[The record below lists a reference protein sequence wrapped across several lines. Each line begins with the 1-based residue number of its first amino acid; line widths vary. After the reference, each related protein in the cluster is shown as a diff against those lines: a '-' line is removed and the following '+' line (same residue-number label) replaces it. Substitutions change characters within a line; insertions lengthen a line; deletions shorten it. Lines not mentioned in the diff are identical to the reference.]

1 MDAYAKLGTDLSSKW
16 LDSINRLSLVF
27 VWVLLSLCSMVGGF
41 MQKLKDEQGNMGFR
55 KYGCVGRYKNQRGM
69 SALGM
74 IVICVLIGLFALIV
88 IKLVP
93 YYVDDHTIGKLLQ
106 EVASSKE
113 AKAGDKLK
121 ILDKMDKGFMT
132 NAIYYLSIKDVKVK
146 EDKKEFLVIEL
157 NYEVRAPFFHNV
169 EFVLTFKNSQ
179 RIYSGVI

>member
-1 MDAYAKLGTDLSSKW
+1 
-16 LDSINRLSLVF
+16 
-27 VWVLLSLCSMVGGF
+27 MVGGF